1 MTKFTSELSGSLL
14 FSSASSQTILQP
26 YSGGLNVSGSDLYIN
41 GVALNER
48 IASIEAG
55 NVGSASLQP
64 LNSHSSSVNIF
75 TGSIDS
81 RVTSLEAKTGSLK
94 SDIDSLTAVTSSYL
108 TTSSGAFTSSAQISS
123 SGFLTSESAANLGF
137 GGDTTPAG
145 TISSSQQIEDF
156 GFITSSV
163 GDVSSD
169 TFNSFTSSIQTQ
181 VDSLTSSTS
190 SYITDATTGSLSV
203 ATASYA
209 INALTASYA
218 LSASYEIVNE
228 VSSSHAV
235 QADSA
240 SYVDPTYISASAAAA
255 DFSFGG
261 TFDGNRIVT
270 NPYMGDMFSASFNA
284 GTSGSVHEFLEKIFF
299 TNTAPE
305 FNFTASAYFNVGE
318 FNDSGS
324 AILQLTGTDTQNDS
338 FTFSTS
344 SAYTDDLVRIA
355 PDGTVTLNVIPTY
368 GTFNT
373 VDRGDGTLA
382 HEVEVVITDVF
393 GAERSD
399 TIYITVS
406 LNTAPVFRQTS
417 DVGSIISSF
426 NANRNENATTGEVT
440 KIYFTDGESDA
451 ITIRTGSDAN
461 GHFSMSLHSNYVR
474 IYQTT
479 VSLDYETITAY
490 SMSITASD
498 EHYEA
503 AQDTGSISTIF
514 VGVTVTDNLQPTINP
529 QTLAGVNENSG
540 NGASAGTVTGTAD
553 NEGDTIT
560 FNRFVLD
567 SLSVEGSPVPT
578 GSYGGGGQLL
588 DPHEDP
594 FTINSSTGEV
604 TRKTGVYLNSDLI
617 DTYIYRAF
625 VRDAYNETSS
635 SALITIPIADDVAPS
650 LTGVQQFY
658 AIESALAGDN
668 VYDSTNGFSG
678 TIADFNSNQ
687 AVTWY
692 VEPTADFSVNSSGN
706 LLLNRNISGSGD
718 IAGTVLTGSITASNA
733 FLTET
738 AATFSVIVTQNA
750 APDITFTDTTGNQ
763 NTNLARSGSTLV
775 TLTFSDTEGDT
786 IDYAGVTF
794 EGTGSQLNAI
804 QSGNS
809 WLLQAKENLSASTYT
824 YSASV
829 DDEHSFRTNTENDS
843 FTIAAASIGTLGGD
857 TTSYIIESAV
867 SGAVLRD
874 ATGFG
879 AGNASQ
885 LTVSYSPNYGS
896 ATVQSFTS
904 SNAAIEVD
912 NSGNI
917 TLAVN
922 LSGSATGSG
931 DTINTDITFRD
942 QYDNVGSGSVTVNVF
957 ANIAPTGTFTDQTA
971 NFTASISTD
980 TYLVGVTI
988 SDTESDTPF
997 SMSLS
1002 GVSGS
1007 LLKAVP
1013 QNANSSSYQIQA
1025 ASNINA
1031 GTVAYSASIFD
1042 NFGKQTNY
1050 NRSFNVAGVPAQYYI
1065 YLDEN
1070 GTYATSE
1077 ANALTMYGDS
1087 DDDGTTDANTTFA
1100 AFVGGNLGD
1109 SVITTTAYTG
1119 LGLDK
1124 VFLIGSGSTLQGSNT
1139 SALVNDV
1146 NHTTGSQG
1154 QTGMHIVFPSG
1165 SANFTQVDSMT
1176 NTIGG
1181 STPGQYLLYADRIGT
1196 GITDAVQSAFVRYFQ
1211 FTGGNTYPVSGEAG
1225 FGVIFTQN
1233 DSTSDINYFL
1243 MASSGSA
1250 PSSTQ

>member
-1 MTKFTSELSGSLL
+1 
-14 FSSASSQTILQP
+14 
-26 YSGGLNVSGSDLYIN
+26 
-41 GVALNER
+41 
-48 IASIEAG
+48 
-55 NVGSASLQP
+55 
-64 LNSHSSSVNIF
+64 
-75 TGSIDS
+75 
-81 RVTSLEAKTGSLK
+81 
-94 SDIDSLTAVTSSYL
+94 
-108 TTSSGAFTSSAQISS
+108 
-123 SGFLTSESAANLGF
+123 
-137 GGDTTPAG
+137 
-145 TISSSQQIEDF
+145 
-156 GFITSSV
+156 
-163 GDVSSD
+163 
-169 TFNSFTSSIQTQ
+169 
-181 VDSLTSSTS
+181 
-190 SYITDATTGSLSV
+190 
-203 ATASYA
+203 
-209 INALTASYA
+209 
-218 LSASYEIVNE
+218 
-228 VSSSHAV
+228 
-235 QADSA
+235 
-240 SYVDPTYISASAAAA
+240 
-255 DFSFGG
+255 
-261 TFDGNRIVT
+261 
-270 NPYMGDMFSASFNA
+270 
-284 GTSGSVHEFLEKIFF
+284 
-299 TNTAPE
+299 
-305 FNFTASAYFNVGE
+305 
-318 FNDSGS
+318 
-324 AILQLTGTDTQNDS
+324 
-338 FTFSTS
+338 
-344 SAYTDDLVRIA
+344 
-355 PDGTVTLNVIPTY
+355 
-368 GTFNT
+368 
-373 VDRGDGTLA
+373 
-382 HEVEVVITDVF
+382 
-393 GAERSD
+393 
-399 TIYITVS
+399 
-406 LNTAPVFRQTS
+406 
-417 DVGSIISSF
+417 
-426 NANRNENATTGEVT
+426 
-440 KIYFTDGESDA
+440 
-451 ITIRTGSDAN
+451 
-461 GHFSMSLHSNYVR
+461 
-474 IYQTT
+474 
-479 VSLDYETITAY
+479 
-490 SMSITASD
+490 MSITASD
-498 EHYEA
+498 QHYEA
-503 AQDTGSISTIF
+503 AQDAASFTTIF
-514 VGVTVTDNLQPTINP
+514 VGVTVTDNVQPSINP
-529 QTLAGVNENSG
+529 QTLTGVNENSG
-540 NGASAGTVTGTAD
+540 NGTSAGFVTTATD
-553 NEGDTIT
+553 SEGDTIT
-560 FNRFVLD
+560 YSRF
-567 SLSVEGSPVPT
+567 SLSSLSLDGSPVAT
-578 GSYGGGGQLL
+578 GSYGGTSQLL

-594 FTINSSTGEV
+594 FIINSSTGQV
-604 TRKTGVYLNSDLI
+604 TRKPAVWLNSDLI
-617 DTYIYRAF
+617 DTYVYRAF
-625 VRDAYNETSS
+625 VSDAYNATSS
-635 SALITIPIADDVAPS
+635 SALITIPIADDTPPS

-678 TIADFNSNQ
+678 TIADFGSNQ

-706 LLLNRNISGSGD
+706 LLLNRNLSGSGD
-718 IAGTVLTGSITASNA
+718 IAGTTLTGSVTASNS
-733 FLTET
+733 FNTET

-824 YSASV
+824 YTASV

-896 ATVQSFTS
+896 AIVQSFTS
-904 SNAAIEVD
+904 SNAAIAVD
-912 NSGNI
+912 NSGNL
-917 TLAVN
+917 TLAAN

-957 ANIAPTGTFTDQTA
+957 ANIAPTATFSDQTA
-971 NFTASISTD
+971 NFTASISTN

-1070 GTYATSE
+1070 GTYASSE

-1087 DDDGTTDANTTFA
+1087 NDDGTTDANTTFA

-1165 SANFTQVDSMT
+1165 SANFTQVDSMA
-1176 NTIGG
+1176 NSIGG
-1181 STPGQYLLYADRIGT
+1181 STPGQYVLYADRVGT
-1196 GITDAVQSAFVRYFQ
+1196 GIVDAVQSAFVRYFQ

-1233 DSTSDINYFL
+1233 DSASDINYFL